1 MPHVSKHA
9 IAEKVLHELENRI
22 TAVLSDTGLKARN
35 KIFKE
40 ILTRTERLMIA
51 KRLTMIY
58 LIQKG
63 IPTHTV
69 GEMLKVSPSTV
80 ARFENALE
88 QGHFSHTASWVKNH
102 TAMNK
107 VLKLIFDLAAI
118 PFEAQKKSLGQMID
132 EN

>member
-9 IAEKVLHELENRI
+9 IAEKVVQELEERI
-22 TAVLSDTGLKARN
+22 IAVLSDTGSKTRN

-40 ILTRTERLMIA
+40 ILTKTERLMIA
-51 KRLTMIY
+51 KRLAMIY

-63 IPTHTV
+63 TATHTIS
-69 GEMLKVSPSTV
+69 EMLKVSPSTV
-80 ARFENALE
+80 ARFEYKLE
-88 QGHFSHTASWVKNH
+88 QNYFTHTASWVKNH

-118 PFEAQKKSLGQMID
+118 PFEAQKKSLGQMLD
-132 EN
+132 EL